1 MAFNSKSFLLSSVL
15 MLGALQT
22 SAQTVKQ
29 GKVDTIPL
37 KGHQTGKI
45 YQVDNPILMSFGEDG
60 YDPLVQEVD
69 KPTDIEPDS
78 TTHNV
83 LHSEKIQGHGEVRRF
98 DVRSISSQ
106 DDHLASDEVISERVV
121 YLNKEGD
128 LVLVVEMPTS
138 AWGR

>member
-1 MAFNSKSFLLSSVL
+1 MTFNSKSFLLSSVL

-29 GKVDTIPL
+29 GKVGTIPL

-45 YQVDNPILMSFGEDG
+45 YQVDNSILMSFGENG

-83 LHSEKIQGHGEVRRF
+83 LHSEKI
-98 DVRSISSQ
+98 
-106 DDHLASDEVISERVV
+106 
-121 YLNKEGD
+121 
-128 LVLVVEMPTS
+128 
-138 AWGR
+138 